1 MRGATRGDGT
11 TGEDVTPN
19 VRTIRVL
26 PLRLPRARPR
36 LLEVRGEVYLG
47 KSAFRALNAAREEAG
62 EPLFANP
69 RNAAAGS
76 LRLLDSRETAR
87 RRLSVFLYS
96 VARWEGDGAPATQ
109 VEALEALVG
118 LGLPVNPHR
127 AVARSP
133 DEVRAFLA
141 RVAREAARRSTSRPT
156 ASS

>member
-1 MRGATRGDGT
+1 M
-11 TGEDVTPN
+11 
-19 VRTIRVL
+19 RTIRVL
-26 PLRLPRARPR
+26 PLRLPPGAPR

-109 VEALEALVG
+109 VEALEALVR
-118 LGLPVNPHR
+118 LGLPVSPHR
-127 AVARSP
+127 AVASRRRTRS
-133 DEVRAFLA
+133 A
-141 RVAREAARRSTSRPT
+141 RSFASGARSGTSSTSRPT
-156 ASS
+156 APS